1 MNIGEKKQEEIKT
14 IKERSLTLKLSNADV
29 KRLFEK
35 AGGAGL
41 TVSELLEN
49 FIGDL
54 VDGTYSN
61 GSDERDYAGYW
72 FDRCEFGDIARE
84 WVGTKITFLQW
95 LIANNAVNEVV
106 DAWEIVQDYA
116 GQEVLNDDETND
128 LVCALSTFS
137 DIFGEDMTVEQVT
150 KNSTFKSE
158 MPKVMQWWNDLK
170 RMQEA
175 KEN

>member
-1 MNIGEKKQEEIKT
+1 MNISERQEAEIKT
-14 IKERSLTLKLSNADV
+14 IKERSLTLKLSDADV
-29 KRLFEK
+29 ERLFIK

-61 GSDERDYAGYW
+61 GSDERDIVEQW
-72 FDRCEFGDIARE
+72 FDRCKCNWSG
-84 WVGTKITFLQW
+84 VKITFLQR
-95 LIANNAVNEVV
+95 LISTNAVDEVV
-106 DAWEIVQDYA
+106 DCWNVVQDYA